1 MTVFALFLS
10 RRNVTP
16 PHQMSVLFG
25 EQYGSTFARFSS
37 RDVRH
42 SAISIEFDLVQPLW
56 ASGSV
61 GTARHSMGSL
71 NVAGHSGKDFSVRS
85 SSPDVMLKIRTVG
98 EIKPRNPTHA
108 QPAATSARFVS
119 STASW

>member
-1 MTVFALFLS
+1 
-10 RRNVTP
+10 
-16 PHQMSVLFG
+16 
-25 EQYGSTFARFSS
+25 
-37 RDVRH
+37 
-42 SAISIEFDLVQPLW
+42 
-56 ASGSV
+56 
-61 GTARHSMGSL
+61 MGSL